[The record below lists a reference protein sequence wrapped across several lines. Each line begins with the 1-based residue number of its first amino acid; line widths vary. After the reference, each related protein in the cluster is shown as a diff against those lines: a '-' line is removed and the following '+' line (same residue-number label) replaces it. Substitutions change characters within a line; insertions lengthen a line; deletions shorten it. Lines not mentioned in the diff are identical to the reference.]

1 MLCVVLAR
9 ETTDF
14 PTRGKINLT
23 NPGKKE
29 NENMFQA
36 SDFKFTQVRPSL
48 VPQLTGSAAYQ
59 FLAVIVGIT
68 LLTASAHIK
77 IPFYPVPLT
86 MQTLVVLGIG
96 MIYGAGLGGATL
108 LGYLVAG
115 FIGLPVFAGGAGM
128 AYMMGP
134 TGGYLA
140 GFFAAAVVLGS
151 LAERGWTRNWA
162 TAAAAML
169 VGNAI
174 IYLLGVG
181 WLTSIIGWDKAVQ
194 FGLLPFL
201 FGDALKL
208 IIAALGVP
216 YLWSKLHQK

>member
-1 MLCVVLAR
+1 
-9 ETTDF
+9 
-14 PTRGKINLT
+14 
-23 NPGKKE
+23 
-29 NENMFQA
+29 MFQA
-36 SDFKFTQVRPSL
+36 SDFKLTQVRPSL
-48 VPQLTGSAAYQ
+48 VPQLTGSAANQ
-59 FLAVIVGIT
+59 LLAVLAGIA

-86 MQTLVVLGIG
+86 MQTLIVLGIG
-96 MIYGAGLGGATL
+96 MTYGAGLGGATL
-108 LGYLVAG
+108 LGYLAAG

-140 GFFAAAVVLGS
+140 GFFAAAVVLGA
-151 LAERGWTRNWA
+151 LAERGWTRSWA

-169 VGNAI
+169 MGNVI

-181 WLTSIIGWDKAVQ
+181 WLTSLIGWDKAVQ

-201 FGDALKL
+201 YGDALKL

-216 YLWSKLHQK
+216 YLWSKLKRK

>member
-1 MLCVVLAR
+1 
-9 ETTDF
+9 
-14 PTRGKINLT
+14 
-23 NPGKKE
+23 
-29 NENMFQA
+29 MFQA
-36 SDFKFTQVRPSL
+36 SDFKLTQVRPSL
-48 VPQLTGSAAYQ
+48 VPQLIGSAANQ
-59 FLAVIVGIT
+59 LMAVLGGIA

-86 MQTLVVLGIG
+86 MQTLIVLGIG
-96 MIYGAGLGGATL
+96 MTYGVRLGGATL
-108 LGYLVAG
+108 LGYISAG

-140 GFFAAAVVLGS
+140 GFFAAAVVLGA
-151 LAERGWTRNWA
+151 LAERGWTRSWA

-169 VGNAI
+169 MGNVI

-181 WLTSIIGWDKAVQ
+181 WLTSLIGWDKAVQ

-201 FGDALKL
+201 YGDALKL

-216 YLWSKLHQK
+216 YLWSKLKQK

>member
-1 MLCVVLAR
+1 M
-9 ETTDF
+9 
-14 PTRGKINLT
+14 I
-23 NPGKKE
+23 
-29 NENMFQA
+29 QA
-36 SDFKFTQVRPSL
+36 SDFKLTQVRPSL
-48 VPQLTGSAAYQ
+48 VPQLTDSAAYQ
-59 FLAVIVGIT
+59 LLAALAGIA

-96 MIYGAGLGGATL
+96 MTFGARLGGATL
-108 LGYLVAG
+108 LGYLAAG
-115 FIGLPVFAGGAGM
+115 CLGVPVYAGGAGM
-128 AYMMGP
+128 AYMIGP

-140 GFFAAAVVLGS
+140 GFFAAAVVLGA

-169 VGNAI
+169 MGNAI
-174 IYLLGVG
+174 IYLFGVG
-181 WLTSIIGWDKAVQ
+181 WLTSLIGWDKAVH

-216 YLWSKLHQK
+216 YLWSKLHKK

>member
-1 MLCVVLAR
+1 
-9 ETTDF
+9 
-14 PTRGKINLT
+14 
-23 NPGKKE
+23 
-29 NENMFQA
+29 MFQA
-36 SDFKFTQVRPSL
+36 SDFKLTQVRPSL
-48 VPQLTGSAAYQ
+48 VPQLTGSAANQ
-59 FLAVIVGIT
+59 LLAVLAGVA

-86 MQTLVVLGIG
+86 MQTLIVLGIG
-96 MIYGAGLGGATL
+96 MTYGVRLGGATL
-108 LGYLVAG
+108 LGYLAAG

-140 GFFAAAVVLGS
+140 GFFAAAVVLGA
-151 LAERGWTRNWA
+151 LAERGWTRSWA

-169 VGNAI
+169 MGNVI

-181 WLTSIIGWDKAVQ
+181 WLTSLIGWDKAVQ

-201 FGDALKL
+201 YGDALKL

-216 YLWSKLHQK
+216 YLWSKLKQK

>member
-1 MLCVVLAR
+1 
-9 ETTDF
+9 
-14 PTRGKINLT
+14 
-23 NPGKKE
+23 
-29 NENMFQA
+29 MFQA
-36 SDFKFTQVRPSL
+36 SDFKLTQVRPSL
-48 VPQLTGSAAYQ
+48 IPQLTDSA
-59 FLAVIVGIT
+59 FSKLLAVLAGLS
-68 LLTASAHIK
+68 LLTISAHIK

-86 MQTLVVLGIG
+86 MQTLMVLSIG
-96 MIYGAGLGGATL
+96 MTYGARLGGITL
-108 LGYLVAG
+108 LSYLAAG

-128 AYMMGP
+128 VYMMGP

-140 GFFAAAVVLGS
+140 GFFAAAVVLGA

-169 VGNAI
+169 MGNAI

-181 WLTSIIGWDKAVQ
+181 WLTSLIGWDKAVQ

-201 FGDALKL
+201 YGDALKL

-216 YLWSKLHQK
+216 YLWSKLQQK

>member
-1 MLCVVLAR
+1 
-9 ETTDF
+9 
-14 PTRGKINLT
+14 
-23 NPGKKE
+23 
-29 NENMFQA
+29 MFQA
-36 SDFKFTQVRPSL
+36 SDFKLTQVRPSL
-48 VPQLTGSAAYQ
+48 VPQLTGSAANQ
-59 FLAVIVGIT
+59 LMAVLAGIA

-86 MQTLVVLGIG
+86 MQTLIVLGIG
-96 MIYGAGLGGATL
+96 MTYGVRLGGATL
-108 LGYLVAG
+108 LGYLAAG
-115 FIGLPVFAGGAGM
+115 FVGLPVFAGGAGM

-140 GFFAAAVVLGS
+140 GFFAAAVVLGA
-151 LAERGWTRNWA
+151 LAERGWTRSWA

-169 VGNAI
+169 MGNVI

-181 WLTSIIGWDKAVQ
+181 WLTSLIGWDKAVQ

-201 FGDALKL
+201 YGDALKL

-216 YLWSKLHQK
+216 YLWSKLKQK